1 MQIIKKKTVMR
12 KARRAAEMQ
21 DQGASMPYPQYGYP
35 PPHAPSHQDPSMY
48 MTGPPASMYNPAAQ
62 APMSPGYYPQQG
74 MPFMPMGGVGGN
86 EPNNFSMPTQF
97 LQNPVMANMAMQYGQ
112 SLVGQGK
119 EALDRELNKYVS
131 TSRIKYYFS
140 VDTAYVAKK
149 LALLFFPFTHR
160 VSSFIDSNL
169 YMIVD

>member
-1 MQIIKKKTVMR
+1 
-12 KARRAAEMQ
+12 
-21 DQGASMPYPQYGYP
+21 MPYPQYGYP
-35 PPHAPSHQDPSMY
+35 PPNAPSHQDPSMY
-48 MTGPPASMYNPAAQ
+48 MAGPPTGMYNPAAQ
-62 APMSPGYYPQQG
+62 APMSPPGYYPQQG
-74 MPFMPMGGVGGN
+74 MPFMPMGGGGG
-86 EPNNFSMPTQF
+86 EQSNFMPTQF

-149 LALLFFPFTHR
+149 LALLLFPFTHR
-160 VSSFIDSNL
+160 VSSFL
-169 YMIVD
+169 L

>member
-1 MQIIKKKTVMR
+1 MR

-35 PPHAPSHQDPSMY
+35 PPNVPSHQDPSMY
-48 MTGPPASMYNPAAQ
+48 MTGPPAGMYNPAAAQ
-62 APMSPGYYPQQG
+62 APMSPPGYYPQQG
-74 MPFMPMGGVGGN
+74 MPFMPMGGGGGP
-86 EPNNFSMPTQF
+86 EQNNFSMPVQF
-97 LQNPVMANMAMQYGQ
+97 LQNPVMTNMAMQYGQ

-149 LALLFFPFTHR
+149 LALLLFPFTHR
-160 VSSFIDSNL
+160 VSSYKIYRLD
-169 YMIVD
+169 